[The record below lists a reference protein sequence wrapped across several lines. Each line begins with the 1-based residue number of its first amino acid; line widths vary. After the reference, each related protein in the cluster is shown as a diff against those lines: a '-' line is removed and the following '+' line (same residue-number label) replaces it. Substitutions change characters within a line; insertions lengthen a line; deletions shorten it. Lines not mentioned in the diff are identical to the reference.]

1 MTEPRKRG
9 AGKKKQGTSRAS
21 PPTHPWER
29 KGDESPEA
37 YDGFLAYRDLG
48 SRRTVREAAEQVGK
62 SAGLLARWCQRH
74 SWRARAYAW
83 DLDQDREAE
92 ATLRQARQES
102 LQRQAQDADRLQ
114 RLAMARLGKLVQRNP
129 QTGEL
134 ELDSEV
140 SVQDAV
146 RIYKLGLDI
155 ERSLPGAPESAQGE
169 EVEEHELKQMTD
181 EELRQLIAL
190 ARQRANAQPEEGEDD
205 DES

>member
-1 MTEPRKRG
+1 MTSKKSKRTHT
-9 AGKKKQGTSRAS
+9 KRTSSS
-21 PPTHPWER
+21 PSARPWER
-29 KGDESPEA
+29 RPEESPA
-37 YDGFLAYRDLG
+37 AHQGFVAYRDCG
-48 SRRTVREAAEQVGK
+48 PDRTLREAAERASK
-62 SAGLLARWCQRH
+62 SLSMMGQWSRRH
-74 SWRARAYAW
+74 DWVRRCFLW
-83 DLDQDREAE
+83 DLEQDREAE

-102 LQRQAQDADRLQ
+102 LQRQAGDADRLQ

-155 ERSLPGAPESAQGE
+155 ERSLPGAPESAPGE

-190 ARQRANAQPEEGEDD
+190 ARQRAKAQPEEGEDD